1 MPASLHVVDVVV
13 VVVVVADENDE
24 KKITSH
30 VRERLTLNCVNE
42 REMERER
49 ESFAQMNISFKATP
63 AHKAGRCTTMR
74 QLK

>member
-49 ESFAQMNISFKATP
+49 ERERVFCANEYFFQSHPRPQS
-63 AHKAGRCTTMR
+63 R
-74 QLK
+74 